1 MFAYVKFM
9 PDFYY
14 RSHFS
19 GHPVYIVCTLGAA
32 FCQPFIKLMM
42 MMMMMMMM
50 TVVMVMMMVMMM
62 VMVVMVVVV
71 LVVVVG

>member
-50 TVVMVMMMVMMM
+50 TVVMMMVMMM